1 MEFLSKFKCQLVT
14 AILLGTIALAGCV
27 KRPGNFPPA
36 NIDVCLDSTNLPIVW
51 IDINGDSIKRSD
63 RIGGRMTIINN
74 GQGRLNYA
82 DTVAHPGQQIDY
94 KGFIAIR
101 HRGNSTFNNSP
112 KKAYSIRTID
122 KPLKRGGTKMNVSLM
137 GMPKDNDWALMAPY
151 SDKSMIRDLLAQEM
165 ARPMME
171 YVPQGRLCEL
181 FLDGVYYGVHVL
193 SETVSPGKHRLNL
206 KKPKIKGNKLTGD
219 YLMEVDC
226 NDEVT
231 YRSKYCPVTAD
242 GTQLNDYHI
251 LFQYKSPEYD
261 KLESE
266 QVQYINNRIDQME
279 HVLASSGY
287 LDPDTGYRKYIDVE
301 SFIAYQLITE
311 LSHNV
316 DGYRLSGKFY
326 KRRDSVDP
334 RFKMVLW
341 DLNLAFGN
349 CKIRQSWRTDTWV
362 YQSNDVLHEEKD
374 VYLVPFWWYRLNS
387 DPDYTATLKARWAQY
402 RQGHLSDEHI
412 MATVDSLANCLT
424 SHGAEQRNSEAW
436 PTWGVWVW
444 NNYYVAKDFN
454 DEINYLKTWLRK
466 RLAWMD
472 RELGVN

>member
-1 MEFLSKFKCQLVT
+1 MRSLILFTLIFLT
-14 AILLGTIALAGCV
+14 LASCG
-27 KRPGNFPPA
+27 KRPGNFPP
-36 NIDVCLDSTNLPIVW
+36 DDTSVSLDSTNLPIVW
-51 IDINGDSIKRSD
+51 IDVNGDSIMRDK
-63 RIGGRMTIINN
+63 RIGARMTIIDN
-74 GQGRLNYA
+74 GKGKLNYA
-82 DTVAHPGQQIDY
+82 DTAAHPGQRIDY
-94 KGFIAIR
+94 KGYIAIR

-122 KPLKRGGTKMNVSLM
+122 KPLKRGGSKVNVSLM
-137 GMPKDNDWALMAPY
+137 GMPKDHDWALMAPY
-151 SDKSMIRDLLAQEM
+151 SDKSMIRDLLAQEL

-171 YVPQGRLCEL
+171 YVPQGRLCEV

-193 SETVSPGKHRLNL
+193 SEVVSSGKHRLNL
-206 KKPKIKGNKLTGD
+206 KKPKTKGDKLTGD

-231 YRSKYCPVTAD
+231 YTSRYHPVTAD
-242 GTQLNDYHI
+242 GKPLPGYRI
-251 LFQYKSPEYD
+251 LIQYKFPGYD
-261 KLESE
+261 DLETE
-266 QVQYINNRIDQME
+266 QVKYINNRINQME
-279 HVLASSGY
+279 RVLASPGY
-287 LDPDTGYRKYIDVE
+287 LDPNTGYRRYIDVE

-311 LSHNV
+311 LGHNV

-341 DLNLAFGN
+341 DMNLAFGN

-362 YQSNDVLHEEKD
+362 YQNNDVLDEEKD

-387 DPDYTATLKARWAQY
+387 DPAYTATLKQRWAQY
-402 RQGHLSDEHI
+402 RQGHLSDERI
-412 MATVDSLANCLT
+412 MATVDSLANVLT
-424 SHGAEQRNSEAW
+424 VQGAEQRNSEAW

-444 NNYYVAKDFN
+444 NNHYVAKDFN
-454 DEINYLKTWLRK
+454 DEINHLKSWLLE

-472 RELGVN
+472 EQLKTEN